1 LLSLAIQKHF
11 SSFSLDVSLAAN
23 AGELVVL
30 FGASGAG
37 KSLTLQSVAGLFA
50 PDAGRISIDDR
61 IVFDASRKINLP
73 PQARHIALVTQDL
86 LLFPHLTVA
95 QNIAYG
101 LPARE
106 PARADELIELVQ
118 LRGFE
123 TRLPAQ
129 LSGGQQQRVALA
141 RALATRPRVLLLD
154 EPFSSLDAPT
164 RAHLRHEFRAWQKQ
178 LQVTTL
184 FVSHDLGEAYFLADR
199 LAVIAHGTILQFDA
213 PGELMVRPRTL
224 DVARAVGV
232 KNILTGKLQA
242 SDCVRIGEREILV
255 PPQDNWKRGEG
266 VHVCIRPER
275 VLLIRPERA
284 EQGERENEIEGE
296 LTDELSDGMN
306 VTLSFCARGA
316 RLRPEEPY
324 DLQIDVP
331 VYIYERLDLHHQREW
346 AVSLRSRSMHLIR
359 AND

>member
-1 LLSLAIQKHF
+1 MLSLTIQKQF
-11 SSFSLDVSLAAN
+11 ASFVLDVSLTAK

-37 KSLTLQSVAGLFA
+37 KSLTLQSIAGLFT
-50 PDAGRISIDDR
+50 PDAGNIKIDNR
-61 IVFDASRKINLP
+61 IVFDSAEKINLP
-73 PQARHIALVTQDL
+73 PQARHTALVTQDL
-86 LLFPHLTVA
+86 LLFPHLNVT

-101 LPARE
+101 LPANERV
-106 PARADELIELVQ
+106 DELIDLVQ

-123 TRLPAQ
+123 TRKPAQ

-141 RALATRPRVLLLD
+141 RALATRPGVLLLD

-164 RAHLRHEFRAWQKQ
+164 RAHLRHELRAWQKQ

-199 LAVIAHGTILQFDA
+199 LAVIAQGTILQFDA
-213 PGELMVRPRTL
+213 PGELMVRPRNL
-224 DVARAVGV
+224 AVARAVGV
-232 KNILTGKLQA
+232 KNILAGDLA
-242 SDCVRIGEREILV
+242 GRDCVRIGEREISI
-255 PPQDNWKRGEG
+255 PPQEKWESGER
-266 VHVCIRPER
+266 VYLCIRPER

-296 LTDELSDGMN
+296 LIDELSDGMN
-306 VTLSFCARGA
+306 VTLSFRARGG
-316 RLRPEEPY
+316 RLRPNDTF

-331 VYIYERLDLHHQREW
+331 VYIYERLDLHHQRAW
-346 AVSLRSRSMHLIR
+346 AVSLRTRSMHLIR